1 MSDLAVAASPRELIP
16 GDPDGVEAVAR
27 RFDTYADGATE
38 AAARL
43 RDIDAGAWVGE
54 AANAFRGAIGDIPEK
69 LERGSRAFSEA
80 GSALFDY
87 ARALRDAQAKAVQA
101 LEGFRE
107 AETATSAWSSQVDRY
122 ESDLKSTEAA
132 GTPPPFGPPPPS
144 VDPGAAGRSQAT
156 SLLEEA
162 RADVEEAAE
171 RAAARLEEAGDQA
184 PDEPGLLS
192 KAWDQISEFGKGV
205 GEATYGLLEFG
216 FKLSPTYALINP
228 EGYVEN
234 LEALGKG
241 LAYGVTH
248 PVEFGKAV
256 LDWETWKESSKGS
269 LGHLVSGLALAAAT
283 AASASPASSGAATPG
298 QPGGRPFVIG
308 PPTRP
313 NFDFDS
319 DYPGKPDDSPSLGDR
334 LSWAKWEGMLRA
346 GELVRSDLDDATTL
360 YRHYMDGSG
369 DPLEIDYEEAY
380 REDENIRRAVDSQ
393 LVTARKWADR
403 IAQESGRK
411 SFSMSGDAVPA
422 EQLTG
427 GYPAATENWQ
437 KSLGGHQL
445 WSSAQVEVHGDQVTM
460 TATVNAEDRYNF
472 NAGQSDIATGAPDDE
487 NVRFAQLGWAKGF
500 NVHGEVTRTVTWRL
514 GDPDAEPVVA
524 ESGEPDRNPGREDRE
539 DERDSGGPDRKS
551 RPGSDRNTGRR
562 GG

>member
-256 LDWETWKESSKGS
+256 LDWETWKENPARA
-269 LGHLVSGLALAAAT
+269 LGRLVPDLVLAVTTAGAGAAAVRGIRAARAT
-283 AASASPASSGAATPG
+283 QRLARMTDEVADTGTMAKRVAEPARAGGAYRDVPANGGQVHHMPADAISPVSTGKGPGVRMETNDHMATKSWGSSRAAKAYRGEQRELIEAGKFKEAQQRDIADIRDNFGSKYDDGIAQMEAYTDSPEFAKILEESLKQRASA
-298 QPGGRPFVIG
+298 R
-308 PPTRP
+308 
-313 NFDFDS
+313 
-319 DYPGKPDDSPSLGDR
+319 
-334 LSWAKWEGMLRA
+334 
-346 GELVRSDLDDATTL
+346 
-360 YRHYMDGSG
+360 
-369 DPLEIDYEEAY
+369 
-380 REDENIRRAVDSQ
+380 
-393 LVTARKWADR
+393 
-403 IAQESGRK
+403 
-411 SFSMSGDAVPA
+411 
-422 EQLTG
+422 
-427 GYPAATENWQ
+427 
-437 KSLGGHQL
+437 
-445 WSSAQVEVHGDQVTM
+445 
-460 TATVNAEDRYNF
+460 
-472 NAGQSDIATGAPDDE
+472 
-487 NVRFAQLGWAKGF
+487 
-500 NVHGEVTRTVTWRL
+500 
-514 GDPDAEPVVA
+514 
-524 ESGEPDRNPGREDRE
+524 
-539 DERDSGGPDRKS
+539 
-551 RPGSDRNTGRR
+551 
-562 GG
+562 